1 MILRIENLQDACN
14 KILPAVDNQ
23 GVTTSDIGRNLSD
36 KLQLSA
42 QGGYLTMSVT
52 NGEYFAKVSIA
63 LDEQVSLLATVRAE
77 LFLKLISQTTSESV
91 ELLTDENNLI
101 VRGNGEYRIPLIFN
115 DDSILELSEI
125 RINNVTNEFALG
137 SDILN
142 SIITFNSKSVAKEGT
157 DLPQKTMYYID
168 DMGCITYT
176 SGACVNNFRLSSP
189 VKMLLP
195 AKLVKLFK
203 LFKEGDVN
211 FKIGYDEIAT
221 GIIQTKVAFYNDSVS
236 ITSIISCDD
245 TLMNKV
251 PATAIRGRA
260 TKVYPYSVSLNKN
273 DVIQM
278 INRLSIFAVSG
289 GMMKPYGKFEFGQDF
304 VTVYD
309 WNMRNKEIIYYD
321 DGELDV
327 ESAITLSLDLAQF
340 KTTVESC
347 LEQNITL
354 SFGDGQAVVVTR
366 GNIKN
371 IIPEVELR

>member
-23 GVTTSDIGRNLSD
+23 GVATSDIGRNLSD

-42 QGGYLTMSVT
+42 SNGNLNMCVT

-63 LDEQVSLLATVRAE
+63 IDDGASIFATVKAD

-91 ELLTDENNLI
+91 ELLTDGNNL
-101 VRGNGEYRIPLIFN
+101 VVKGNGEYKIPLIFN
-115 DDSILELSEI
+115 GDSILELSEI
-125 RINNVTNEFALG
+125 KINNVTNEFSIG
-137 SDILN
+137 SDVLN
-142 SIITFNSKSVAKEGT
+142 SVVTFNSKSVAKEGT

-189 VKMLLP
+189 VRMLLP
-195 AKLVKLFK
+195 SKIVKLFK
-203 LFKEGDVN
+203 LFKEGNVS

-221 GIIQTKVAFYNDSVS
+221 GIVQTKVEFYNDSVC
-236 ITSIISCDD
+236 ITAILSCDD
-245 TLMNKV
+245 ALMTKV
-251 PATAIRGRA
+251 PASAIRDRA

-278 INRLSIFAVSG
+278 INRLSIFATSG
-289 GMMKPYGKFEFGQDF
+289 NLMKPYGKFEFSNDY

-309 WNMRNKEIIYYD
+309 WDMRNKEIIYYD
-321 DGELDV
+321 DGELSIDDTV
-327 ESAITLSLDLAQF
+327 KLSLDLAQF
-340 KTTVESC
+340 KSTVESC
-347 LEQNITL
+347 SEQNITL
-354 SFGDGQAVVVTR
+354 SFGDGEAVVVTR

-371 IIPEVELR
+371 IIPEIDIR